1 MVNPLQSSRWY
12 VIGKK
17 VTGAA
22 HQQQGKPCQD
32 SYNIYNNEITVLA
45 AADGHGS
52 PKSPFSD
59 VGAELAAISAVEVCR
74 NFYSKVKELS
84 LGLTAVKRYAEEEL
98 PKLIVKEWVQ
108 RVEEYHLKN
117 GTLRNDM
124 EPLEVHSLL
133 IKYGSTL
140 LVSLI
145 SPEYMLFLQ
154 LGDGDI
160 LMVDGEGQLQQP
172 IQRDE
177 RLLGNETTSL
187 CSPQAW
193 KEMQTAFMTLQERFP
208 RLILLS
214 TDGYSNSYKSREDFL
229 KVARDYD
236 QLAQEHGVKLI
247 ESNLSE
253 WLEQVS
259 AEGSGDDIT
268 VCLAF
273 WNDRSAPLIEVVP
286 DEHQRPMGSDSTT
299 TV

>member
-1 MVNPLQSSRWY
+1 MVNQPQSSRWRI
-12 VIGKK
+12 VHQRI
-17 VTGAA
+17 TGAA

-32 SYNIYNNEITVLA
+32 REKIYNKEITVLA
-45 AADGHGS
+45 VADGHGS
-52 PKSPFSD
+52 PNSPFSD
-59 VGAELAAISAVEVCR
+59 QGAELAVTSAVEICCD
-74 NFYSKVKELS
+74 FYAKTKE
-84 LGLTAVKRYAEEEL
+84 LGLTAIKRYAEEEL

-117 GTLRNDM
+117 GTLTKDM
-124 EPLEVHSLL
+124 KPLEGRSLL
-133 IKYGSTL
+133 VKYGSTL

-145 SPEYMLFLQ
+145 CPEYMLFLQ

-160 LMVDGEGQLQQP
+160 LMVDGEGQVQQP
-172 IQRDE
+172 IRHDS

-193 KEMQTAFMTLQERFP
+193 KEMQTAFLTYHESPP

-236 QLAQEHGVKLI
+236 QLAREHGIGVIEEKLT
-247 ESNLSE
+247 E
-253 WLEQVS
+253 WLEEVS
-259 AEGSGDDIT
+259 AQGSGDDIT

-273 WNDRSAPLIEVVP
+273 LNDQLASRNEVVT
-286 DEHQRPMGSDSTT
+286 DGHQRQPGSDS
-299 TV
+299 

>member
-1 MVNPLQSSRWY
+1 MVNQPQSLRWR

-17 VTGAA
+17 VIGAA

-32 SYNIYNNEITVLA
+32 REKIHNEEITVLA
-45 AADGHGS
+45 VADGHGS
-52 PKSPFSD
+52 PNSPFSD
-59 VGAELAAISAVEVCR
+59 TGAELAVTSAVEICR
-74 NFYSKVKELS
+74 DFYAKTKD
-84 LGLTAVKRYAEEEL
+84 LGLTAIKRYAEEEL
-98 PKLIVKEWVQ
+98 PKLIVKEWVK
-108 RVEEYHLKN
+108 RVEEDYLKN
-117 GTLRNDM
+117 GTLTKGM
-124 EPLEVHSLL
+124 KPLEGRSLL

-145 SPEYMLFLQ
+145 CPEYILFLQ

-160 LMVDGEGQLQQP
+160 LMVNGEGQVQQP
-172 IQRDE
+172 IRRDP

-193 KEMQTAFMTLQERFP
+193 KEMQTAFLTYHESPP

-236 QLAQEHGVKLI
+236 QLAREQGISVIEEKLA
-247 ESNLSE
+247 E
-253 WLEQVS
+253 WLEEVS
-259 AEGSGDDIT
+259 AQGSGDDIT

-273 WNDRSAPLIEVVP
+273 LNDQPASPNGVVT
-286 DEHQRPMGSDSTT
+286 DEHQRQPGSDS
-299 TV
+299 